1 VSSSWVLPTER
12 LPAANAVIDAAA
24 VEVGRSPRE
33 IRRGYII
40 EGDFTARCGF
50 LKGPPAVWVEQLTE
64 LTLEQGISTYL
75 LGRVG
80 SADVIRRFAAE
91 VAPAVRAAVNAER
104 PTGDVQS
111 PETPTSLTAN
121 QGKRRQLDERDA
133 SNPK

>member
-104 PTGDVQS
+104 THRARIRTTQDH
-111 PETPTSLTAN
+111 
-121 QGKRRQLDERDA
+121 
-133 SNPK
+133 